1 VHEQPV
7 VEVGRTEIANVGLDG
22 HRFDAVRPERRVAAS
37 KAIEVVN
44 ARDLEP
50 NEVFRVVRDAL
61 RVCLGEADS
70 DLGVEVEAVDGEM
83 LKR

>member
-1 VHEQPV
+1 
-7 VEVGRTEIANVGLDG
+7 VGFDG
-22 HRFDAVRPERRVAAS
+22 HRFDAVLPERRVAAS
-37 KAIEVVN
+37 KAVEVVN

-50 NEVFRVVRDAL
+50 NEIFRVVGDAL
-61 RVCLGEADS
+61 RVRLGEADS

>member
-1 VHEQPV
+1 
-7 VEVGRTEIANVGLDG
+7 VGLDG
-22 HRFDAVRPERRVAAS
+22 HRFDAVLPERGVAAS
-37 KAIEVVN
+37 KAVEVVN

-61 RVCLGEADS
+61 RVRLGEADS